1 MQEYIEHL
9 QEVFALFG
17 PVSARRM
24 FGGYGLYHDGVMFG
38 LVADSTLYL
47 KVDAINKPDFER
59 KGLGPF
65 EFNKSGKLIKM
76 SYYQAPE
83 EIMDDLELAA
93 QWARSAHEAALRSR
107 LK

>member
-1 MQEYIEHL
+1 MNEFIEHL

-47 KVDAINKPDFER
+47 KVDAGNLGDFEQ
-59 KGLGPF
+59 KGLVPF
-65 EFNKSGKLIKM
+65 EFSKNGKPVRM

-93 QWARSAHEAALRSR
+93 QWARGAHEAALRSR